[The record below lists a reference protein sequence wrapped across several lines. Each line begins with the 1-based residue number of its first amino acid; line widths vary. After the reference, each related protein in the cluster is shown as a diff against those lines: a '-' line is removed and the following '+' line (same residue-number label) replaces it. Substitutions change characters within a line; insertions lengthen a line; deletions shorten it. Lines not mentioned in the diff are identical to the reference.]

1 MIEGHFILDIVS
13 GDVHILWLYNIM
25 DRIYKYNSNASY
37 EPNGGTYLQLITA
50 KDLYIQNI
58 TVAENGG
65 HSDSF
70 QVKFPNVFTNY
81 PLGAVRVEDQKFKDW
96 DHYKF
101 TIWQSQL
108 NFVVFCA
115 SSACGVSVEHL
126 NAKEPMIRSIY
137 RFHVYYHIRRIL
149 KILEIPLPYENSF
162 NQYNNPYNHEKFI
175 RICSEYGVS
184 NDLTK
189 WRNQKYF
196 STWQSRAWET
206 GKPGMSYI
214 NENSFSGWIIEK
226 LDGLTMLGLQ
236 KLSESVRDYA
246 YLILTSQT
254 STRDLIVGHE
264 GRNLDAQRVFLNT
277 FENVVNKR
285 VNIPEDIRR
294 FQKTLQYARS
304 KVDYV
309 IGEFIYMLPSDMN
322 LRTGNI
328 RNYNN
333 KILISSPSFKIGTN
347 VKINL
352 LSSENRRLSDDG
364 EQAKLKDKPDVK
376 SKKVEMVKTKPDV
389 KSNKEHKQDVK
400 PNIKFDRESKQDVKK
415 PDTNK
420 ITYEEEKVALILG
433 TTAVFTVW
441 WMFK

>member
-1 MIEGHFILDIVS
+1 
-13 GDVHILWLYNIM
+13 M
-25 DRIYKYNSNASY
+25 DRIYKYNPNVSY
-37 EPNGGTYLQLITA
+37 EPNQGTYLQLITA

-58 TVAENGG
+58 TVSEHDG
-65 HSDSF
+65 HSDSL
-70 QVKFPNVFTNY
+70 QVKFPNVFMNY
-81 PLGAVRVEDQKFKDW
+81 LLGAVRVEDQKFKDW

-108 NFVVFCA
+108 NFTVFCA

-162 NQYNNPYNHEKFI
+162 NQYNNPYNYEKFI
-175 RICSEYGVS
+175 GICSEYGVS

-206 GKPGMSYI
+206 NKPGMSYI
-214 NENSFSGWIIEK
+214 NENSFSRWIIEK
-226 LDGLTMLGLQ
+226 SDGLTTLGLQ

-246 YLILTSQT
+246 YLILMSQT
-254 STRDLIVGHE
+254 STRGPIVGHE
-264 GRNLDAQRVFLNT
+264 ARNLDAQRTFLNT
-277 FENVVNKR
+277 FENTVNRR

-304 KVDYV
+304 KVDYA
-309 IGEFIYMLPSDMN
+309 IGEFVYMIPSDMN
-322 LRTGNI
+322 LRIGNV

-347 VKINL
+347 VKVNL
-352 LSSENRRLSDDG
+352 
-364 EQAKLKDKPDVK
+364 DVK
-376 SKKVEMVKTKPDV
+376 SKEVDNRRLMVKTEPAVKPKV
-389 KSNKEHKQDVK
+389 ITKPNIEPNKEHKQDVK
-400 PNIKFDRESKQDVKK
+400 PNIKFDRESNQDVKK
-415 PDTNK
+415 PDMNE
-420 ITYEEEKVALILG
+420 ITYEEEKVAFVLG
-433 TTAVFTVW
+433 ITSVFTVW